1 MTTAT
6 ESRDAWYYPPD
17 VAHDLD
23 GDTHLAEAQKKEI
36 IACAYEYTRCVIPHY
51 TNWKRYVGFVRC
63 MIIGIIAECR
73 GDLIDENGG
82 DNIFGYSLDGVLAE
96 LFEGTPG
103 HALMAREYKS
113 FLIPAADKS
122 SQRRNGELFR
132 RYVNALASSPR
143 TWFRMRDCDAL
154 SRFTIFSALACNDI
168 DTVPTD
174 DECEL
179 LSEVGIYLYDAVAF
193 YKHRSEGET
202 NNTFAYVP
210 WDMRIESFRVAREI
224 LWALDAY
231 YVRRPE
237 GPILI
242 NFVRIVGGP
251 VHMMMRRYRFVEEEC
266 TIGRVETDDIIELA
280 RRKVKLWNRV
290 DVATPLLEN
299 EKSVLSETPGVERY
313 RNLLARGEEWMFPG
327 LPEYLERGG
336 QCERCVHRSSY
347 GSEIRHT
354 FGGVRLCQEC
364 SETFRAY
371 VGKLPERVRAVY
383 PEIILKTPSQQI
395 IDKKD
400 INTSPQGI

>member
-1 MTTAT
+1 MTMPPKP
-6 ESRDAWYYPPD
+6 RDAWYYPPE

-23 GDTHLAEAQKKEI
+23 GETRLSEESKKEV

-51 TNWKRYVGFVRC
+51 TNWKRYLGFCRC
-63 MIIGIIAECR
+63 MIIGIIAEFR
-73 GDLIDENGG
+73 GDMVDENGG
-82 DNIFGYSLDGVLAE
+82 DNIAGYSLDGVLAE
-96 LFEGTPG
+96 LFEGTAG
-103 HALMAREYKS
+103 HALMAREFKS

-122 SQRRNGELFR
+122 SERRHGELFR

-154 SRFTIFSALACNDI
+154 SRFTIFSALACNDV

-179 LSEVGIYLYDAVAF
+179 LSEIGIYLYDAVAF
-193 YKHRSEGET
+193 YKHRGEGET

-210 WDMRIESFRVAREI
+210 WDMRIDSFRIAREL

-231 YVRRPE
+231 YVQRPE

-290 DVATPLLEN
+290 DVADKAQDNERIRLLEA
-299 EKSVLSETPGVERY
+299 PGVERY
-313 RNLLARGEEWMFPG
+313 KSLLARHQEWMFPG
-327 LPEYLERGG
+327 LSGYFEDGG
-336 QCERCVHRSSY
+336 QCESCAYRPSY
-347 GSEIRHT
+347 GAEVRHT
-354 FGGVRLCQEC
+354 FGGVQLCQGCIEK
-364 SETFRAY
+364 FRA
-371 VGKLPERVRAVY
+371 
-383 PEIILKTPSQQI
+383 
-395 IDKKD
+395 
-400 INTSPQGI
+400 